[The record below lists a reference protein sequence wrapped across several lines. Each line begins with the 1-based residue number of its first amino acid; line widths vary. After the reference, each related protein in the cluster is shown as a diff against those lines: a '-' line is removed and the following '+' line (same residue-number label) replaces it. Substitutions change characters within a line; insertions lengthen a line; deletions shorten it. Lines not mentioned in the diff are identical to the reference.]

1 MVLGIYS
8 CQILSSL
15 WFFTGWINGF
25 LKFCRASWTHV
36 RWVWF
41 YTWMAT
47 FSSITNVK
55 TYMGSSHRAFLA
67 KRASRFSLCFQTALA
82 GCWVLFYQV
91 TNTHWYHLKPMKPFP
106 FTSSLLQGG
115 KLEMR
120 SSCCL
125 KFRKEICPELPQKL
139 LRALSSSERLKQ
151 RRMNSV
157 ITVKYFKV
165 AKIWKKKCPP
175 WDLQSQKDYQG
186 VLQLEFW

>member
-1 MVLGIYS
+1 MVLGTYS

-15 WFFTGWINGF
+15 CFFTGWINGF

-36 RWVWF
+36 HWVTENFWVWF

-55 TYMGSSHRAFLA
+55 TYMGSSHRAFLT

-91 TNTHWYHLKPMKPFP
+91 TNTHWYHLKSMKPFP
-106 FTSSLLQGG
+106 FPSSLLQGG
-115 KLEMR
+115 KLEMIR
-120 SSCCL
+120 SCCL
-125 KFRKEICPELPQKL
+125 KFRKEICPEPPQKL

-151 RRMNSV
+151 RRMNRV
-157 ITVKYFKV
+157 ISVKYFKV
-165 AKIWKKKCPP
+165 AKIWKKKYPP
-175 WDLQSQKDYQG
+175 WNL
-186 VLQLEFW
+186 